1 MANANKAKGTTF
13 ETAVVKELTKADLD
27 AHKPRQVTP
36 LDVGDIHLGD
46 DIVLQAKAWK
56 NLAGALSEG
65 TKGATI
71 QAERAKRPFGI
82 AVIKKPRGSILDAY
96 VVMSLKTFI
105 RFLARKPTGGPSD
118 HDSTSP

>member
-1 MANANKAKGTTF
+1 MSNPNKAKGTKF
-13 ETAVVKELTKADLD
+13 ETDVVKALTAADLE
-27 AHKPRQVTP
+27 AHKPRQEHP
-36 LDVGDIHLGD
+36 LDIGDIHLGD

-65 TKGATI
+65 TKGATV

-105 RFLARKPTGGPSD
+105 RFLARKPTKGPSD
-118 HDSTSP
+118 HDSPGP